1 MSEYNNLKDVLIH
14 YNENHDPKT
23 GQFTSDQTGGSS
35 KENKQQGSGK
45 QGGGKSTTVKVLEES
60 GKISKTIADFRTEP
74 GKTIYK
80 DYSDMSTSEI
90 DSVIN
95 RLKKE
100 HELSNLQ
107 QKTKYIK
114 SGSEKRRELFQTI
127 SGIIS
132 VGTSVALIYGALF
145 KKNNS

>member
-1 MSEYNNLKDVLIH
+1 
-14 YNENHDPKT
+14 
-23 GQFTSDQTGGSS
+23 
-35 KENKQQGSGK
+35 
-45 QGGGKSTTVKVLEES
+45 
-60 GKISKTIADFRTEP
+60 
-74 GKTIYK
+74 
-80 DYSDMSTSEI
+80 MSTSEI

-114 SGSEKRRELFQTI
+114 SGSEKRRELFQTL

-132 VGTSVALIYGALF
+132 VGTSVALIYAYVF